1 MSVKLTLL
9 IITPGFERYVA
20 EAMGYSSGDV
30 SSVLTD
36 LDGVLSDLIK
46 PPSMRASMFVSS
58 EGSNL
63 SPGVPILELMIVYII
78 RLTLSVPVRILL
90 GRSKDILHHQ

>member
-1 MSVKLTLL
+1 
-9 IITPGFERYVA
+9 
-20 EAMGYSSGDV
+20 
-30 SSVLTD
+30 
-36 LDGVLSDLIK
+36 
-46 PPSMRASMFVSS
+46 MRASMLVSS

-63 SPGVPILELMIVYII
+63 SPGVPILELMIVYMI